1 MVLDFERKTK
11 GPFRGNC
18 HPSVLILTNR
28 YFQITSTELIWRKD
42 KNVILRPILLPLVLM
57 FGEQE
62 FLTKTNVQSVLLS
75 FNGPPISRKKNEKNL
90 INRFQEIGK
99 RAISG
104 SIFP

>member
-42 KNVILRPILLPLVLM
+42 KKGHFEADFAP
-57 FGEQE
+57 FGFDGWRTRIFDENQCTVSTSE
-62 FLTKTNVQSVLLS
+62 F
-75 FNGPPISRKKNEKNL
+75 
-90 INRFQEIGK
+90 
-99 RAISG
+99 
-104 SIFP
+104 